1 MIISGMIFIVVYIA
15 SCSNYLKLFEQFS
28 MCDEYLNGTNVDEL
42 MPESCSREL
51 LERQVRTMSE
61 EANAKKLA
69 IDAEQE
75 WSSSI
80 IKASQIA
87 DRNTNILNFRAKS
100 HSSDLL
106 NIEEKNNSWTDKL
119 DNQQTL
125 HQQEMA
131 AEEVKYSSL
140 IQKLEQEKIENAK
153 KFQELQAANATAF
166 QELHYV
172 QKTALAAKMAEQ
184 ETVHAAKV
192 VEQNKMHSAKMAE
205 QEKMH
210 SAKMSDSVTFMPE
223 GGVDGWIDKHISKFS
238 ENGTQGLID
247 RSAVSDYA
255 KSITNMRQLYLAAVL
270 AGTAELEGKRGANPK
285 ISDKMYS
292 DDCPINTYGSNPTCT
307 PCGKDEITLEKMHN
321 PWNST
326 ELYFNYGGAQ
336 DKSACKPIKN
346 YVGYAENGIWKGL
359 GLPGVYLTR
368 EQYELLANPA

>member
-1 MIISGMIFIVVYIA
+1 MNNFPCA
-15 SCSNYLKLFEQFS
+15 S
-28 MCDEYLNGTNVDEL
+28 EYLNGTNVDEL

-153 KFQELQAANATAF
+153 KFQELQAANATSF
-166 QELHYV
+166 QEQQNV
-172 QKTALAAKMAEQ
+172 QTTALAAKVAEQNKLHSAKMAEQ

-192 VEQNKMHSAKMAE
+192 VE

-223 GGVDGWIDKHISKFS
+223 GGFDGWIDKHISKFPEEGDGEGIVS
-238 ENGTQGLID
+238 RGWI
-247 RSAVSDYA
+247 SDYV
-255 KSITNMRQLYLAAVL
+255 KPITNMRQLYLLFANLPGEV
-270 AGTAELEGKRGANPK
+270 GGKVPK

-307 PCGKDEITLEKMHN
+307 PCGKDEITLEKMYK
-321 PWNST
+321 PVSGAGSGRPET
-326 ELYFNYGGAQ
+326 YFNYGGAQ
-336 DKSACKPIKN
+336 DKSACKPFKN
-346 YVGYAENGIWKGL
+346 YVKAGQNSELY
-359 GLPGVYLTR
+359 VTR
-368 EQYELLANPA
+368 EDAELLANPA